1 MKSKSS
7 WGVVAAAIVMFAFAA
22 TGVSAEPQNPI
33 RIGGAVQQHNLVRQP
48 KPMYP
53 PDAKAARVQGTV
65 QVQINIAK
73 DGKVQSLNVVSGP
86 PELVQAAVD
95 AVRQWEYK
103 PTLLN
108 GEPVEVLTTV
118 DVNFTLAQ

>member
-1 MKSKSS
+1 MKSKSFL
-7 WGVVAAAIVMFAFAA
+7 GVVAAAILMFALAA
-22 TGVSAEPQNPI
+22 PEASAEPQNPI
-33 RIGGAVQQHNLVRQP
+33 RVGGVAQQHNLVKQP
-48 KPMYP
+48 KPVYP
-53 PDAKAARVQGTV
+53 TEAKAARVQGTV
-65 QVQINIAK
+65 QLQVTIGK
-73 DGKVQSLNVVSGP
+73 DGTVHSLNVVSGP